1 MYKILNISSYIECC
15 TKHYHIIIKFEDS
28 KERTDLLITKPN
40 LKYDYLV
47 SLIIGLK
54 YNNDKIQAIINN
66 YLLDSDDET
75 SIKEFNE
82 MQEWRKISKQLA
94 KDILT
99 AAN

>member
-1 MYKILNISSYIECC
+1 MYKILNISSYIKCC
-15 TKHYHIIIKFEDS
+15 TKHYRIIIKFEDS
-28 KERTDLLITKPN
+28 NEHTDLIITKPN

-66 YLLDSDDET
+66 YLLDNSDENI
-75 SIKEFNE
+75 IKEFNE
-82 MQEWRKISKQLA
+82 MQDWRKISKQLA